1 MKLPK
6 FIKLPSYKKF
16 NYTPIYYDPKKEE
29 LNKKMKEAFD
39 KKNALGAG
47 TYKPDLKGKFKRP
60 YADNKTMQQR
70 KSANLKFGM
79 VVIFFAVLLYF
90 LIKKGHI
97 IEKMME
103 ALLSG

>member
-6 FIKLPSYKKF
+6 FIKLPAYKKF

-39 KKNALGAG
+39 KKNELESG

-60 YADNKTMQQR
+60 HFNNQTIRQR
-70 KSANLKFGM
+70 QAANLKFGL
-79 VVIFFAVLLYF
+79 VVIFLAILLYY

-103 ALLSG
+103 ALFSG